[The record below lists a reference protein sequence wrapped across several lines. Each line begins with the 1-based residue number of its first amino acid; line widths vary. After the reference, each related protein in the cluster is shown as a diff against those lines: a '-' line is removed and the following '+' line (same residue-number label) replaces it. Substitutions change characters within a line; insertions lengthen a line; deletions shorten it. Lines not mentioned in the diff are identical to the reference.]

1 MSETNIES
9 ILRSE
14 CNEISIYEKYKNKR
28 KEFFFSKTLAMEE
41 KEAFGDLIKQGVI
54 MKCPECGI
62 CLERADSGCQ
72 MLRCFYC
79 RLDICWLTKQARW
92 GPGGKGDTSGGC
104 RCGLNGVKCHP
115 DCKNCH

>member
-1 MSETNIES
+1 
-9 ILRSE
+9 
-14 CNEISIYEKYKNKR
+14 
-28 KEFFFSKTLAMEE
+28 MEE

-92 GPGGKGDTSGGC
+92 GPGGKGIDKENRKEGLFPSNFVTADLEFEDE
-104 RCGLNGVKCHP
+104 RCGMYN
-115 DCKNCH
+115 KNF